1 MEQANLMVLI
11 FVVLS
16 IGLSLLV
23 NALFLK
29 FSTNLGTRNKDGL
42 VRWSAQVKPSV
53 GGFSFFFCFLLSV
66 VAAALTFGQN
76 NEVVPFLGLV
86 GACTLGFLIG
96 LADDAYNTRPA
107 LKFSGQIGCG
117 LIVWFSGNGISLIG
131 ADGLD
136 FALTLLWVAG
146 LMNSLNM
153 LDNMD
158 GITTIVSLMIVLGMA
173 LFMALGPIGFFQPD
187 VWILLGMAGGLLGF
201 LYYNW
206 NPARIYM
213 GDTGS
218 MFIGVF
224 LAIFSIKLHW
234 NADFIGPW
242 HRLPG
247 HLLIIWL
254 PFVVPIA
261 DTLTVSVNRILA
273 GKSPFVGGR
282 DHTTHHLAYRGVK
295 ERHIAVLY
303 ASLTL
308 AGCILSLILT
318 QTSEALTWWVSGI
331 GLLVVTLALYL
342 TTKGKHGPAASNTK
356 K

>member
-1 MEQANLMVLI
+1 MVQANLMVLV

-29 FSTNLGTRNKDGL
+29 FSTNLGTRNKEGL

-76 NEVVPFLGLV
+76 NPMIPFLGLV

-96 LADDAYNTRPA
+96 LADDAYNTKPA
-107 LKFSGQIGCG
+107 LKFSGQIVCG
-117 LIVWFSGNGISLIG
+117 LIVWFSGNGISLT
-131 ADGLD
+131 GLEGVD

-158 GITTIVSLMIVLGMA
+158 GITTVVSLMIILGMA
-173 LFMALGPIGFFQPD
+173 LFAALGPLGFFQPD

-206 NPARIYM
+206 SPARIYM

-224 LAIFSIKLHW
+224 LAVFSIKLHW
-234 NADFIGPW
+234 NASFVGPW
-242 HRLPG
+242 HTLPG
-247 HLLIIWL
+247 HLLVIWL
-254 PFVVPIA
+254 PFVVPVA
-261 DTLTVSVNRILA
+261 DTLTVSINRILS

-282 DHTTHHLAYRGVK
+282 DHTTHHLAYSGFK
-295 ERHIAVLY
+295 ERHIAALY
-303 ASLTL
+303 AMLSL
-308 AGCILSLILT
+308 AGSTLVIILT
-318 QTSEALTWWVSGI
+318 QTDESLIWFVSAI

-342 TTKGKHGPAASNTK
+342 TTKGKHGPATSK
-356 K
+356 S